1 MNAWVGEDLDV
12 DVNLCLGMR
21 IRGGCKREV
30 TLSTISRSWISEH
43 TETRFPR
50 RWLMAFP
57 GR

>member
-1 MNAWVGEDLDV
+1 MGEDLDV
-12 DVNLCLGMR
+12 DVSLCSEMR
-21 IRGGCKREV
+21 MRGEPKKEV
-30 TLSTISRSWISEH
+30 TLSTMSRSWISEH